1 MDLDSSPDKKHRHH
15 KKHKHKKHKK
25 HRKGIK
31 EMSEAE
37 EGSTEQEIELDQIE
51 YSMDMIHEEAVTIPA
66 EEHFLMDAEH
76 CEGALEVIEELVEID
91 VNDISTINMEEMALE
106 NYGQVDYDELDVVDV
121 DGVDEEILEDIEEDL
136 LDDVEESEDED
147 LEEEE
152 QEEDDEEEEQE
163 PIDNT
168 PEKPK
173 PVEDSSRKRVRDR
186 SKRTRDDGEGSS
198 GEEAWLKALESGKL
212 EEVDDELKKI
222 KNPKLMTV
230 RQRALLERKGELQNE
245 EIIKEE
251 LVALPTG
258 YKETVMTEEL
268 LKKKAIKS
276 ERRREVAA
284 QKREKEKKR
293 TIDRLLLKK
302 ESKLNKS
309 CAASISASTS
319 SASVSVPSHVSSY
332 TWKQTQDGE
341 ITFSVPI
348 GAAFPLAPQS
358 VKEPP
363 ARVNCGVQGCTNV
376 KRYSCSKTA
385 VPLCSIQCYRKNMTL
400 HRIS

>member
-1 MDLDSSPDKKHRHH
+1 MELDSSPDKKHRHH

-25 HRKGIK
+25 HRRGK
-31 EMSEAE
+31 ETSEAE

-51 YSMDMIHEEAVTIPA
+51 YSMDMIHEEAVTIPS

-91 VNDISTINMEEMALE
+91 DNEISTINIEEMVLE

-136 LDDVEESEDED
+136 LDDVEESEESED
-147 LEEEE
+147 VEEEE
-152 QEEDDEEEEQE
+152 QEEDEEEEQE
-163 PIDNT
+163 PIDST

-319 SASVSVPSHVSSY
+319 SASVSVASHVSSY
-332 TWKQTQDGE
+332 TWKQTHDGK

-348 GAAFPLAPQS
+348 GAAFPLAAQS
-358 VKEPP
+358 AKEPP
-363 ARVNCGVQGCTNV
+363 ARVNCGVKGCTNL

-385 VPLCSIQCYRKNMTL
+385 VPLCSIQCYRENLTL
-400 HRIS
+400 HRLT

>member
-1 MDLDSSPDKKHRHH
+1 MDLDSSPDKRHRHH

-25 HRKGIK
+25 HRRGIK
-31 EMSEAE
+31 ELSEAE

-51 YSMDMIHEEAVTIPA
+51 YSMDMIHHEEAVTIPT

-91 VNDISTINMEEMALE
+91 ENEISTINIEEMVLE
-106 NYGQVDYDELDVVDV
+106 NYGQDYDELDVVDV

-136 LDDVEESEDED
+136 LDDVDES
-147 LEEEE
+147 
-152 QEEDDEEEEQE
+152 DEEEEE
-163 PIDNT
+163 PLDST
-168 PEKPK
+168 PEKAK
-173 PVEDSSRKRVRDR
+173 PLEDSSKGKRVRDR
-186 SKRTRDDGEGSS
+186 SKRTRDDGDGSS

-212 EEVDDELKKI
+212 EEIDDELKKI

-258 YKETVMTEEL
+258 YKEQVMTEEL

-309 CAASISASTS
+309 CAPSISASTS
-319 SASVSVPSHVSSY
+319 SAVVSVSNHTSCY
-332 TWKQTQDGE
+332 TWKQTYEGG

-348 GAAFPLAPQS
+348 GTEFPLVPQS
-358 VKEPP
+358 AKDPP
-363 ARVNCGVQGCTNV
+363 AGIKCGVKGCVNL
-376 KRYSCSKTA
+376 KRYSCSKTG
-385 VPLCSIQCYRKNMTL
+385 VPLCSLQCYKQNLTL
-400 HRIS
+400 ERLR